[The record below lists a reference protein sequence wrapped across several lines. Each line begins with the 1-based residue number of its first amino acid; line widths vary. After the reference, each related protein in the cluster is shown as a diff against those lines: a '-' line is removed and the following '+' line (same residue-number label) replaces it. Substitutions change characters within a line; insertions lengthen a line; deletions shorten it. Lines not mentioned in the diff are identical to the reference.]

1 MHRLVP
7 EKLVTV
13 ITTDVLEQRLIAA
26 VRRCGLSGYTLLRA
40 RGAGSDG
47 LQSGNLEIDTNLLLK
62 VIVPPERLSGLLDNL
77 DALIGQGYHL
87 TVFVADVEVLGH
99 EKFERPMDA

>member
-13 ITTDVLEQRLIAA
+13 ITSDVLEQRLTAI
-26 VRRCGLSGYTLLRA
+26 VQRCGASGYTLLRA

-47 LQSGNLEIDTNLLLK
+47 LQSGNLEIDTNVLLK
-62 VIVPPERLSGLLDNL
+62 VIVPPDRMSGLLDDL

-87 TVFVADVEVLGH
+87 TVFVSDVAVLNH
-99 EKFERPMDA
+99 EKFERPMTT

>member
-13 ITTDVLEQRLIAA
+13 ITSDVLEPRLTA
-26 VRRCGLSGYTLLRA
+26 VVQRCGASGYTLLRA

-62 VIVPPERLSGLLDNL
+62 VILPPERMPALLNDL

-87 TVFVADVEVLGH
+87 TVFVADIQVLGH
-99 EKFERPMDA
+99 EKFERPMET